1 MLNDLEFAY
10 NSVRDK
16 IRDLREY
23 LDAPN
28 LKTGLAAIELKLSD
42 PSLWSNP
49 QLSQPIMRDRK
60 RIEEQLASDAELAR
74 RMSDIEAYFDLA
86 REGEAVESDLE
97 REIQALNEY
106 AEALEARTMLSGQTD
121 GLNAIIVVHPG
132 AGGTESQ
139 DWAEMLMRMYLRW
152 AEQQGFKTEMN
163 DYQDGEEAGIKSAT
177 FTITGEN
184 AFGLLSGETGVHRL
198 VRISPF
204 DQAKRR
210 HTSFASV
217 FVSPEIDDSI
227 QIDIKPDDIRTD
239 TYRSGG
245 KGGQHVNTTD
255 SAVRITHIP
264 TGIVAACQNERSQHK
279 NRERAMKMLRSRL
292 YEYELEKKR
301 EATKKLEDSK
311 LDINFGS
318 QIRSYVLQPY
328 RIAKDHRTKVEVGDV
343 DRVLDGYLDPFI
355 RGYLKM
361 RRNGGVPAAIDAGDD
376 LT

>member
-1 MLNDLEFAY
+1 MIS
-10 NSVRDK
+10 NSLTILSATK
-16 IRDLREY
+16 SAISGSIF
-23 LDAPN
+23 DAPN
-28 LKTGLAAIELKLSD
+28 LKTGLASIELKLSD

-74 RMSDIEAYFDLA
+74 RMGDIETYFDLA

-106 AEALEARTMLSGQTD
+106 AEALEARTMLSGETD

-328 RIAKDHRTKVEVGDV
+328 RIAKDHRTKVELGDV

-361 RRNGGVPAAIDAGDD
+361 RRNGGVPAAIDSGDD